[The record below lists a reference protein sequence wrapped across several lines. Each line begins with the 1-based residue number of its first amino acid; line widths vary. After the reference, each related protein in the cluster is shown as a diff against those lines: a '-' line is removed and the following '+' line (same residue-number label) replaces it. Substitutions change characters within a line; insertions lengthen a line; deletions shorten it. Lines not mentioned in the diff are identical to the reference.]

1 MTIGLKLTVASITA
15 VALTAALGY
24 SALTSV
30 DRLGRSLDRAVNHTT
45 VAENLVGELR
55 VDLDEMKAHVK
66 SAQFACSLNS
76 FLKREAHLEQKLQ
89 EERARRQ
96 PDGESPPAEAP
107 GEPERT
113 ATVAVCAACHSMV
126 SPDASRAGFQA
137 LARRFEG
144 RAGELR
150 KLTGRSDALDEIAR
164 GVRDWSGLFSDFLET
179 AVRKDDLERAHTLLR
194 DRIVPVVQRIDQSAA
209 ALARRQE
216 AARGESRRAAAG
228 AAGRHARLLWVF
240 LVLSLACGAVIL
252 IVVRGASGTLRR
264 AFQDLG
270 ARACAILKQAAEVS
284 GASKALATGARRQGA
299 ALEQAAASGAQVKSA
314 AQGNAGIAK
323 EVAAVAGRV
332 HARADETGAA
342 LERAREAMQGL
353 DGASGKIAKII
364 KVIEDI
370 AFQTNLLALNAAIE
384 AARAGEAGAGF
395 GVVAGEVRRLA
406 ERSAAAAKDTTALIQ
421 ESVKR
426 SREGRE
432 RLEELAGSVAGIV
445 EAAGSVTDLA
455 AQVENGSTGQARSM
469 EEVAR
474 GLAEI
479 GGITGAAGTGAGRC
493 AAAGDHLRRESEAL
507 NGVLRRLA
515 ALVGLGAAEETRTS
529 PCR

>member
-1 MTIGLKLTVASITA
+1 MTIGQKLTVASLTA

-30 DRLGRSLDRAVNHTT
+30 DRLGRSLDRAVNHTAA
-45 VAENLVGELR
+45 AENLVGELR

-66 SAQFACSLNS
+66 AAQFACSLNS

-89 EERARRQ
+89 EERARRH
-96 PDGESPPAEAP
+96 PEGEAPPAEA
-107 GEPERT
+107 GAGT
-113 ATVAVCAACHSMV
+113 AAACAACHSMA
-126 SPDASRAGFQA
+126 SPDASRAGFEV
-137 LARRFEG
+137 LAGRFRG
-144 RAGELR
+144 RTGELR
-150 KLTGRSDALDEIAR
+150 KLTGSSDALDDIER
-164 GVRDWSGLFSDFLET
+164 GVSEWSGLFSDYLET
-179 AVRKDDLERAHTLLR
+179 AVRKDDFQRAHGLLT
-194 DRIVPVVQRIDQSAA
+194 DRIAPVVQRIDRSAV
-209 ALARRQE
+209 ALARQQE
-216 AARGESRRAAAG
+216 AARGESRREAAG
-228 AAGRHARLLWVF
+228 IAERHRRIVWVLF
-240 LVLSLACGAVIL
+240 ALSLACGGAIL

-264 AFQDLG
+264 AVHDLG
-270 ARACAILKQAAEVS
+270 ARAGSILKQAADVS
-284 GASKALATGARRQGA
+284 GAGQALAAGARRQSA
-299 ALEQAAASGAQVKSA
+299 ALEQAASSGGQVKSA

-332 HARADETGAA
+332 QARAGETGAA
-342 LERAREAMQGL
+342 LERAREAMQSL
-353 DGASGKIAKII
+353 DGASGRIAKII
-364 KVIEDI
+364 KVIEEI

-395 GVVAGEVRRLA
+395 GVVAGEVRSLA
-406 ERSAAAAKDTTALIQ
+406 KRSAAAARDTTAMIE

-432 RLEELAGSVAGIV
+432 RLEELAGGVAGIV

-455 AQVENGSTGQARSM
+455 ARVEQGSAGQARSM

-479 GGITGAAGTGAGRC
+479 GGITAAAGTGAGRC
-493 AAAGDHLRRESEAL
+493 ANAGDQLRRESLAL
-507 NGVLRRLA
+507 NGVLDRLA
-515 ALVGLGAAEETRTS
+515 ALVGTPGAAEETRTS